1 MARVGLNGHLDRMKG
16 RSIGMNSDEE
26 DGVQSGSATGF
37 SDGEREENAHLR
49 GSKQIKNAFDPVTQI
64 LDKID
69 AELVSLTRSQG
80 STSTATTATD
90 CTVVHRSSSRNSP
103 APHTNG
109 HITHNG
115 YPDNRDELSI
125 SQLGSSNY
133 KHPGSL
139 QSSSSRFPGG
149 SDRDTGIGTG
159 SNSLQET
166 SLINKEPEIRPLE
179 PGDHFKEKSVVGHRR
194 ANTAPA
200 PLMFLNG
207 QHLSDD
213 DKHQQQSTSATLQAK
228 QVDDK
233 FREILQKR
241 KSGRVSDTDD
251 AQTIRT
257 EDFVDKFQDT
267 MVYSSDEAEK
277 IRSLEDDLH
286 SDAPAPGYPPIYPK
300 PTVTSSL
307 PRPSVR
313 SSLKLTTGH
322 ISDADS
328 VRTEDFEHSFK
339 DMMVPTGNQ
348 TESDLDTANTDGG
361 NDPIH
366 SKVKQLLKAT
376 AKSSR
381 RIVTGFKRRRKDRI
395 SHNSSPSSNSIL
407 KTRSSSSEDKP
418 KSDHKSK
425 QHVRIS
431 PQLPQY
437 QNQSKGEDS
446 DDTLC
451 SDKEDKVIS
460 PRSQDTTFLKSG
472 DRDAE
477 THREIVR
484 ESDRI
489 RREMERERRSKTN
502 SPDRELL
509 RDRSPTRTYLTLT
522 SQPKSLYDKGDR
534 PNVHDSRG
542 GGGGSGGLSSGGGG
556 GGGGKSLSDE
566 EKEKNAELRATQS
579 ALDVTQ
585 AALLEA
591 RKDLKN
597 IQAQYE
603 DARTQLMLSEYK
615 RENSTKELARIS
627 NELCLKQE
635 ESKRLETMATRRREE
650 MKHFD
655 DIGFTKEEAVQI
667 ISENEK
673 MKSRLRN
680 LDAVHAER
688 DEVIQQLETSK
699 QELFNEQKKA
709 RGRIEELQEELENM
723 ASNLEQ
729 TQTEKED
736 LAKRLQKM
744 EVSFK
749 LMEREKNE
757 LIQEKTR
764 QYEEERDKY
773 RKDKSDWRKRST
785 DDVELVRQELV
796 KMTNRVAALQEEV
809 QNKDEINHQLRD
821 EMLEIRRQAEQ
832 EKDSKSY
839 ILEEHKKTL
848 QTLRK
853 ETDCAM
859 VQLRESLFLEKQKTM
874 DAMREELEQERRD
887 ITARTSERYEARIAE
902 LETIMKAKNEELGHL
917 NGLAD
922 KLEADIA
929 RNKTKNSE
937 EIKLQVQEAVAKE
950 RQSQEEE
957 RAWAV
962 QQEREGL
969 EREHRAQIAKFHEDI
984 GRMKEEQKQLEI
996 RMKEQRAELDD
1007 MRNSNKTALHE
1018 KLIAVARAKELM
1030 RQEHVT
1036 ELERIKEQMKNEHKK
1051 EIDKLRDTIRIQEDE
1066 LRQLRE
1072 ERVRVSR
1079 QQKDSASSLD
1089 RTERTLIN
1097 EINEECRKTSE
1108 VLGLNPRKVNLSSS
1122 TGSTVK
1128 SPTTSA
1134 LPNKGGEL
1142 FLFTQA
1148 QEVCRASEANLRACN
1163 EELRLHV
1170 TDLQRELE
1178 LQRNTNSIAD
1188 REKDEALS
1196 TLKRQLEREKEEEM
1210 MRLKERLVRGLAT
1223 SEHRSPVYT
1232 PDNDIA
1238 ARQQF
1243 KSYPNERQ
1251 LRLVSD
1257 QQQLD
1262 LERLEREISKL
1273 AMNQGASGDLDYAK
1287 RLSQLHSKV
1296 KQLQSDN
1303 TTLRRAKLNSS
1314 SSNPDL
1320 MAMDDLPNHRAYKV
1334 RSPSPTRDMQRLASN
1349 LELRA
1354 KEHDYETEALTEHQR
1369 RNRDIMS
1376 RKMAEMSKL
1385 QNTLTNQAKEL
1396 IQLEKAYTQLNQSA
1410 TSPRPR
1416 SALR

>member
-1 MARVGLNGHLDRMKG
+1 
-16 RSIGMNSDEE
+16 
-26 DGVQSGSATGF
+26 
-37 SDGEREENAHLR
+37 
-49 GSKQIKNAFDPVTQI
+49 
-64 LDKID
+64 
-69 AELVSLTRSQG
+69 
-80 STSTATTATD
+80 
-90 CTVVHRSSSRNSP
+90 
-103 APHTNG
+103 
-109 HITHNG
+109 
-115 YPDNRDELSI
+115 
-125 SQLGSSNY
+125 
-133 KHPGSL
+133 
-139 QSSSSRFPGG
+139 
-149 SDRDTGIGTG
+149 
-159 SNSLQET
+159 
-166 SLINKEPEIRPLE
+166 
-179 PGDHFKEKSVVGHRR
+179 
-194 ANTAPA
+194 
-200 PLMFLNG
+200 
-207 QHLSDD
+207 

-267 MVYSSDEAEK
+267 MVYSSADEAEK

-286 SDAPAPGYPPIYPK
+286 SDGGSDTDTLQCKLAYLSRTPYPTLCKFNDKDFELQSDHNGGKAPAPGYPPIYPK

-376 AKSSR
+376 AKY
-381 RIVTGFKRRRKDRI
+381 RI

-522 SQPKSLYDKGDR
+522 SQP
-534 PNVHDSRG
+534 
-542 GGGGSGGLSSGGGG
+542 
-556 GGGGKSLSDE
+556 
-566 EKEKNAELRATQS
+566 KEKNAELRATQS

-1148 QEVCRASEANLRACN
+1148 QEVCRASE
-1163 EELRLHV
+1163 
-1170 TDLQRELE
+1170 
-1178 LQRNTNSIAD
+1178 
-1188 REKDEALS
+1188 
-1196 TLKRQLEREKEEEM
+1196 
-1210 MRLKERLVRGLAT
+1210 
-1223 SEHRSPVYT
+1223 
-1232 PDNDIA
+1232 
-1238 ARQQF
+1238 F
-1243 KSYPNERQ
+1243 KI
-1251 LRLVSD
+1251 V
-1257 QQQLD
+1257 
-1262 LERLEREISKL
+1262 
-1273 AMNQGASGDLDYAK
+1273 
-1287 RLSQLHSKV
+1287 
-1296 KQLQSDN
+1296 
-1303 TTLRRAKLNSS
+1303 
-1314 SSNPDL
+1314 
-1320 MAMDDLPNHRAYKV
+1320 
-1334 RSPSPTRDMQRLASN
+1334 
-1349 LELRA
+1349 
-1354 KEHDYETEALTEHQR
+1354 
-1369 RNRDIMS
+1369 
-1376 RKMAEMSKL
+1376 
-1385 QNTLTNQAKEL
+1385 
-1396 IQLEKAYTQLNQSA
+1396 
-1410 TSPRPR
+1410 TSPPVGNKSKQEFMSPKPEGAQQERG
-1416 SALR
+1416 ATKVQD